1 MTAMEMIFLRTL
13 NKNDPGI
20 VWHIRKPFDLF
31 IVARIMVDIIR
42 IGRDT
47 SDYWINGVRNI
58 KVGVRIENHSLYALF
73 LLVLLNPTT
82 QHPPFAIK
90 NDTRGLIEPMIM
102 RSSFVSII
110 NTDAFFQLFILYPKV

>member
-13 NKNDPGI
+13 NKNDLGI

-47 SDYWINGVRNI
+47 SDYWINGVR
-58 KVGVRIENHSLYALF
+58 KYQS
-73 LLVLLNPTT
+73 
-82 QHPPFAIK
+82 
-90 NDTRGLIEPMIM
+90 RG
-102 RSSFVSII
+102 
-110 NTDAFFQLFILYPKV
+110 TDRKP